1 LVDLCVTNL
10 EFLFFRDALSFAAL
24 THIMLDVTF
33 RDAKKRS
40 LLDIPETRDEVFN
53 TVLGGSRI
61 REALQQGKVQVV
73 LF

>member
-1 LVDLCVTNL
+1 MFV
-10 EFLFFRDALSFAAL
+10 DALTVPAL

-40 LLDIPETRDEVFN
+40 LLDIPEARDEVFK
-53 TVLGGSRI
+53 TVLGAPKVL
-61 REALQQGKVQVV
+61 EAIKQGKIQII